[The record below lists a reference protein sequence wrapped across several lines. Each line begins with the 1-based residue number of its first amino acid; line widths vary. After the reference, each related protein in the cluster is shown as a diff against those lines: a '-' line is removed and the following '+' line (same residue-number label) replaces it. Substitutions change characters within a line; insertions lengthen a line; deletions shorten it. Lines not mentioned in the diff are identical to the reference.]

1 MQLENRPVSLKP
13 ILQCCRDWSKK
24 TSVSIE
30 KAREEFRAAVS
41 DAVRPFLTGR
51 TERFTEELEL
61 FVASGLNMDAF
72 DEVYIK
78 HLGWEIFGEREREK
92 DYDDEPH
99 ESKPAVPYLYI
110 FDEYAHEI

>member
-1 MQLENRPVSLKP
+1 MKP
-13 ILQCCRDWSKK
+13 ILERCRDWSKK
-24 TSVSIE
+24 TSIPIE

-41 DAVRPFLTGR
+41 DAARPFITGR

-78 HLGWEIFGEREREK
+78 HLGWKSLREREREE
-92 DYDDEPH
+92 DCDDEPQ
-99 ESKPAVPYLYI
+99 ESQPLVPYLYF
-110 FDEYAHEI
+110 FDENAHEI